1 MGRRRTFAALTLVCH
16 ALLAGV
22 VVRDARRRDRDA
34 CLWGVLTLVT
44 GTLGAL
50 AYRATR

>member
-16 ALLAGV
+16 ALLAGF
-22 VVRDARRRDRDA
+22 VVRDARQRDRDA
-34 CLWGVLTLVT
+34 RLWGLVT
-44 GTLGAL
+44 LGTGVIGAL